1 MPPPEVFSAAGFGN
15 RYILPMLSSLDI
27 TRILAESSRHL
38 DGGIL
43 SAIEYYR
50 KERALQLY
58 VKREKRFCLTMSFHP
73 QRNGFFILPAG
84 RSRLETT
91 EKPRPFAKEMVDGTV
106 TAIRQYPNDRIV
118 EIEVTSGNRSGYLV
132 LEILGPN
139 GNVWVLDEMK
149 RMVASLR
156 DKAFTAG
163 QPYQPAPLPDK
174 LDPFTIGIDH
184 LKRLFDDAPDTN
196 PARLLEKGMYG
207 FGFDLARS
215 LTGDIPTARELIA
228 PEALSRIHNG
238 IQAIAAAYRSDH
250 LPIYVYRLKGKP
262 AFFPVK
268 LTGIEPVGKFA
279 TLSEALWETHDDIK
293 ETSTADDLQEKTLK
307 AVDTRLKRLRR
318 LLVNLDNDI
327 ARAADYE
334 RYRQFA
340 DLLKIHLPK
349 LRRGMTSIDLDDL
362 YHEGAT
368 VTIPLDPALSG
379 TENIEQYSRRYRKGK
394 EGLALLERRREN
406 TRQEL
411 ASLEEIR
418 GQFERNFEE
427 ASNRYPEHVHK
438 TPSPSAGTPAVRR
451 PYREY
456 RTSTG
461 LTVFVGKTGG
471 DNDRTT
477 FEFARPYDLWFHTSQ
492 CPGSHVVLKV
502 PHKTFEP
509 SKREIEEVAAIT
521 AFFSK
526 ARGAA
531 KVPVSYTL
539 KKYVRKPRN
548 GKPGLVLIE
557 HEKTVMVVPQE
568 PAKKTDPA
576 DGDH

>member
-1 MPPPEVFSAAGFGN
+1 
-15 RYILPMLSSLDI
+15 MLSSLDI

-38 DGGIL
+38 EGGLL

-58 VKREKRFCLTMSFHP
+58 VKREKRYCLTMSFHP

-91 EKPRPFAKEMVDGTV
+91 EKPRPFAKEMIDSTV
-106 TAIRQYPNDRIV
+106 TSIQQYPNDRIV
-118 EIEVTSGNRSGYLV
+118 EMEVTSGKHRAYLV
-132 LEILGPN
+132 FEFLGPN
-139 GNVWVLDEMK
+139 GNVWGLDEK
-149 RMVASLR
+149 KHIVASLR

-163 QPYQPAPLPDK
+163 QPYQPAALPEK
-174 LDPFTIGIDH
+174 LDPLGITVDD
-184 LKRLFDDAPDTN
+184 LKCLFENAPEIN

-207 FGFDLARS
+207 FGYDLARS
-215 LTGDIPTARELIA
+215 LTGDISAAGELTA
-228 PEALSRIHNG
+228 PEALSRVHDG
-238 IQAIAAAYRSDH
+238 IQAIVAAYRSTDR
-250 LPIYVYRLKGKP
+250 PIYVYRLKGKP

-268 LTGIEPVGKFA
+268 LAGIEPVGKFA
-279 TLSEALWETHDDIK
+279 TLSEAQWETHDAVR
-293 ETSTADDLQEKTLK
+293 ETVETDNLQEKTLK
-307 AVDTRLKRLRR
+307 AVDARLKRLQR

-340 DLLKIHLPK
+340 DLLKIHMSK
-349 LRRGMTSIDLDDL
+349 LRRGMESIDLDDL
-362 YHEGAT
+362 YHDGAM
-368 VTIPLDPALSG
+368 VTIPLDPALGGS
-379 TENIEQYSRRYRKGK
+379 ENIEQYSRRYRKGK
-394 EGLALLERRREN
+394 EGLALLERRRAN

-411 ASLEEIR
+411 ESLEEVR
-418 GQFERNFEE
+418 ALFEGDFET
-427 ASNRYPEHVHK
+427 ASKRYPEYVHTTVS
-438 TPSPSAGTPAVRR
+438 TPAGSPAVRR

-477 FEFARPYDLWFHTSQ
+477 FEYARPYDLWFHTSQ

-539 KKYVRKPRN
+539 KKYVRKPRG

-557 HEKTVMVVPQE
+557 HEKTIMVAPQE
-568 PAKKTDPA
+568 PAKKTDSS
-576 DGDH
+576 DGDDWAAQPVARQ